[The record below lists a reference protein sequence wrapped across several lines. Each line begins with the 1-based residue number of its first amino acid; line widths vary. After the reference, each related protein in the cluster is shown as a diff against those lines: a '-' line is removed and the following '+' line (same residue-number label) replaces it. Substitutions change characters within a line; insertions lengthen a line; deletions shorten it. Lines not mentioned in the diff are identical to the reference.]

1 MPCLCFI
8 PSPYFLVC
16 VLCLVC
22 ILYPV
27 LSPQFAVHVLYWPI
41 HTLWCHPLMPQTVR
55 MVCLCIY
62 APGRSQL
69 VLVTKDSFVSLVKN
83 LNNINNVCLKRWCLL
98 FWIHQDKTFPW
109 QGVVREPK
117 CDAKNCNVFW
127 KTTFCHFGKVWAW
140 NLSLL
145 TEKVQVFFKMRYTC
159 T

>member
-16 VLCLVC
+16 VLCLVR

-27 LSPQFAVHVLYWPI
+27 LSPQSVFYTDQYTHSGVTH
-41 HTLWCHPLMPQTVR
+41 WCLKQFGWSACVFMCQ
-55 MVCLCIY
+55 
-62 APGRSQL
+62 AEANKL
-69 VLVTKDSFVSLVKN
+69 VLVTKDSFVSLVTN
-83 LNNINNVCLKRWCLL
+83 LNNKNNVCLKRWCLL

-109 QGVVREPK
+109 QGVAREPNY
-117 CDAKNCNVFW
+117 DAKNCNVFW
-127 KTTFCHFGKVWAW
+127 KTSFCHFGKVWAW